1 MTTDKPNNIIKSSLL
16 KLNGCRNFVRP
27 NKQVKDLTNYEK
39 LLITNEVINIMLSA
53 KKDQIKAEPKEKM
66 WKEDFSHLHW
76 VSGEIPLEE
85 ESWFDDMVDEG
96 EQP

>member
-1 MTTDKPNNIIKSSLL
+1 MQ
-16 KLNGCRNFVRP
+16 P

-53 KKDQIKAEPKEKM
+53 KEDQIKAEPKEKM
-66 WKEDFSHLHW
+66 WEEHFEHLHW

-85 ESWFDDMVDEG
+85 ESWYDENIDVG
-96 EQP
+96 KQP

>member
-1 MTTDKPNNIIKSSLL
+1 MTDRPNNIIKSSLL
-16 KLNGCRNFVRP
+16 KLNGCKNFVNP
-27 NKQVKDLTNYEK
+27 DKKVKDLTNYEK

-53 KKDQIKAEPKEKM
+53 KKDQIKAEPKEEM
-66 WKEDFSHLHW
+66 WKEHLSHLHW

-85 ESWFDDMVDEG
+85 ESWFDEMVDVG

>member
-1 MTTDKPNNIIKSSLL
+1 MTEYIIKDKIKSSLAFA
-16 KLNGCRNFVRP
+16 GCKNFVQP
-27 NKQVKDLTNYEK
+27 DKKVKDLTNYEK